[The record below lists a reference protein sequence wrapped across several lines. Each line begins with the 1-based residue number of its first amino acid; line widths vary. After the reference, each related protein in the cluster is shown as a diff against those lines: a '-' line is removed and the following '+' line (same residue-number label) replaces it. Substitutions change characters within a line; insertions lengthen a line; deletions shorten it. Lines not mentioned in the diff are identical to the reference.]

1 MIDINQ
7 ILSYGGTFVGGGVVG
22 AVMGFALKKIIKIA
36 LVIVGAIFA
45 LLAYLQYI
53 GWLNVNWST
62 VEHQSSET
70 ARQIG
75 VNIINT
81 VNNTANQM
89 NAHGLNGLDI
99 GYPILGIVGFVPGF
113 VLGFMKG

>member
-1 MIDINQ
+1 MIDIDQ
-7 ILSYGGTFVGGGVVG
+7 ILSYGGTMVGGGVVG

-53 GWLNVNWST
+53 GWLNVNWNV

-75 VNIINT
+75 TNIINT
-81 VNNTANQM
+81 VNNTAQQM
-89 NAHGLNGLDI
+89 NIHGLSGMDV
-99 GYPILGIVGFVPGF
+99 GYPLLGIVGFVPGF
-113 VLGFMKG
+113 AMGFMKG